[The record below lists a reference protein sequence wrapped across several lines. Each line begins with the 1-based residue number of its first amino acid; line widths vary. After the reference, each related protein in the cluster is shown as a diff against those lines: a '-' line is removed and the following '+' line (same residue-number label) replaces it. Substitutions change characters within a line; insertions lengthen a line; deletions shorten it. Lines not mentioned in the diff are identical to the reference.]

1 MIWGNSPKEIFNIFV
16 TRGFKPTYF
25 RFHPGSD
32 MRRLAL
38 LPFALL
44 AACVAHGGDQVD
56 APAAAGRT
64 DTLARI
70 HALVGTPSCTED
82 SQCRTLAIGEKSCG
96 GPERYLAYS
105 TVASSEAEL
114 KALGDIYRAERRAAN
129 TRSGQVSTCSV
140 VGDPGAVCRAGACE
154 LRPGQPVA
162 R

>member
-1 MIWGNSPKEIFNIFV
+1 MIWGNSLKEIFNIFV
-16 TRGFKPTYF
+16 TCGFRVTYF
-25 RFHPGSD
+25 GFYLGGD
-32 MRRLAL
+32 MRKIAL
-38 LPFALL
+38 LPLALL
-44 AACVAHGGDQVD
+44 AACAAHGGDQVD
-56 APAAAGRT
+56 APAAASQN

-82 SQCRTLAIGEKSCG
+82 SQCRTLAVGEKSCG

-105 TVASSEAEL
+105 TAASSEAEL
-114 KALGDIYRAERRAAN
+114 KALGDIYRAERHEAN

-140 VGDPGAVCRAGACE
+140 VVDPGAVCRAGACA

>member
-1 MIWGNSPKEIFNIFV
+1 
-16 TRGFKPTYF
+16 
-25 RFHPGSD
+25 
-32 MRRLAL
+32 MRKIAL
-38 LPFALL
+38 LPLALL
-44 AACVAHGGDQVD
+44 AACAAHGGDQVD
-56 APAAAGRT
+56 APAAASQN

-82 SQCRTLAIGEKSCG
+82 SQCRTMAVGEKSCG

-105 TVASSEAEL
+105 TAASSEAEL
-114 KALGDIYRAERRAAN
+114 KALGDIYRAERHEAN

-140 VGDPGAVCRAGACE
+140 VVDPGAVCRAGACA

>member
-1 MIWGNSPKEIFNIFV
+1 MIWGNSLKEIFNIFV
-16 TRGFKPTYF
+16 TCGFRVTYF
-25 RFHPGSD
+25 GFYLGGD
-32 MRRLAL
+32 MRKIAL
-38 LPFALL
+38 LPLALL
-44 AACVAHGGDQVD
+44 AACAAHGGDQVD
-56 APAAAGRT
+56 APAAASQN

-82 SQCRTLAIGEKSCG
+82 SQCRTMAVGEKSCG

-105 TVASSEAEL
+105 TAASSEAEL
-114 KALGDIYRAERRAAN
+114 KALGDIYRAERHEAN

-140 VGDPGAVCRAGACE
+140 VVDPGAVCRAGACA